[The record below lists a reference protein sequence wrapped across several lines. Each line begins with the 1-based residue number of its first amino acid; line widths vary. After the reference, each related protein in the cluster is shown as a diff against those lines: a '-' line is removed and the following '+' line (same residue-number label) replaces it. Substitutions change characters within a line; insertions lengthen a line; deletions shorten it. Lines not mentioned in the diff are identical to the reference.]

1 MLSGDNGIL
10 TKAADSKGMTEIAGA
25 KEQAQIDI
33 LSWQSERISKGENS
47 DLSDSIV
54 KGILT
59 GKSYVKTANDTSFIT
74 VKGEHEIHYSELYK
88 SNSQKDN
95 VSPEIE
101 YGYANNSGVVD
112 ADTLIAGDI
121 INYYYD
127 KNKSPIQCEI
137 IYNDLSHG
145 LQAISLGTVRN
156 VKLGFGFEDYENDQY
171 HGTKHED
178 PKAIE
183 AFKNGAPFGYENTD
197 FEKARWSWNHAL
209 STLNTYAQNY
219 LGNMA
224 INARCVGCLS
234 NNIILSEDENSNMVT
249 INNMQFKNRDNNIRG
264 SYAASNGYTENISE
278 DLKTLDTL
286 GIVATNDGIG
296 YWLCSRRTFDGSFCF
311 YLDANVIYG
320 DGCYNPN
327 NMIEAMNNVNYGR
340 EYGLRPIFTLKS
352 NIKIE
357 KTGHQNFGEG
367 ALSEP

>member
-1 MLSGDNGIL
+1 MDIM
-10 TKAADSKGMTEIAGA
+10 AYIADKTANQE
-25 KEQAQIDI
+25 
-33 LSWQSERISKGENS
+33 
-47 DLSDSIV
+47 DSSLDDSRV
-54 KGILT
+54 KQILT
-59 GKSYVKTANDTSFIT
+59 GKDYVKTANDTSFIT
-74 VKGEHEIHYSELYK
+74 VKGEHEIPYSELYK

-137 IYNDLSHG
+137 IYNDESHG

-156 VKLGFGFEDYENDQY
+156 VELGYGRDEMYGG
-171 HGTKHED
+171 GTMHKD
-178 PKAIE
+178 PQALE
-183 AFKNGAPFGYENTD
+183 AFKNEPPAGYQNTD

-249 INNMQFKNRDNNIRG
+249 INNMQFKNSDNNIRG

-296 YWLCSRRTFDGSFCF
+296 YWLCSRVDEEQQMG
-311 YLDANVIYG
+311 VIYG
-320 DGCYNPN
+320 DGCYNANGMLGP
-327 NMIEAMNNVNYGR
+327 VSYFSYGR
-340 EYGLRPIFTLKS
+340 EYGLRTIFTLRS

-357 KTGHQNFGEG
+357 KTGHQDFGDG